1 MIMERKVFLLLD
13 RSGSMS
19 SFEKPVVAGINA
31 FIDKLKGDRGSAGAR
46 FILTT
51 FDSQGF
57 DAIRRGAVADVSPLE
72 PSEFSP
78 RALTPLHDA
87 VAHGIETL
95 NTPAPAKAMLV
106 IMTDGLE
113 NASKKY
119 ADPAAVRKIVDAFQ
133 KGGGI
138 VIYLGTHIDAWKQA
152 EEIGVPRERA
162 MNFHAGEKE
171 TVRTGMFG
179 RLRRTVSSNP
189 VATALVAAA
198 GLGLVYWALRPGDA
212 AASALAFTDQD
223 RNDAM
228 GVDGVS
234 QTWQDAATADVDSF
248 DEPFDSIFDLPSEV
262 ANAEGNLPD
271 GFDPALGSL
280 NEDGEQPGSAD
291 VDVLSADQF
300 DSMQSGGSDGDA
312 GDRDEDRGSGSDAP
326 DEPAAPASSGWGGFS
341 SSTDDSP
348 SSSRDDDSS
357 SGGGGDF
364 LSSVAD
370 AVSGSFGGGDS
381 GSSSSD

>member
-1 MIMERKVFLLLD
+1 MERRVFILLD
-13 RSGSMS
+13 RSGSMQ
-19 SFEKPVVAGINA
+19 SFEKPVIEGINA
-31 FIDKLKGDRGSAGAR
+31 FIEKLKADRGSRDAR
-46 FILTT
+46 FVLTT

-57 DAIRRGAVADVSPLE
+57 DAVRRGAVADVKPLGDE
-72 PSEFSP
+72 EFKP

-87 VAHGIETL
+87 VAHGVETL
-95 NTPAPAKAMLV
+95 SAPGDAKSMLV

-119 ADPAAVRKIVDAFQ
+119 ADAGAVRRVVDAFQ
-133 KGGGI
+133 KAGGI

-152 EEIGVPRERA
+152 EEIGVPAERA
-162 MNFHAGEKE
+162 MNFHAGQKQV
-171 TVRTGMFG
+171 VRPGVFG
-179 RLRRTVSSNP
+179 RFRSTVHTNP

-198 GLGLVYWALRPGDA
+198 GLGLAYWALRPGSA
-212 AASALAFTDQD
+212 AASDLGFTTDD
-223 RNDAM
+223 RNAAM

-234 QTWQDAATADVDSF
+234 ETWQDAVKADVDSF